1 MESFVEKSRALLVVG
16 ACRIA
21 TSDRLLDAVYGRR
34 HSSRSQIPPL
44 GVLAPIVLLYQR
56 QLAVSGNLLVAY
68 LDHKLYLLD
77 ATKVNESSPDDREIS
92 DHSDV
97 EN

>member
-1 MESFVEKSRALLVVG
+1 
-16 ACRIA
+16 
-21 TSDRLLDAVYGRR
+21 
-34 HSSRSQIPPL
+34 
-44 GVLAPIVLLYQR
+44 LAPIVLLYQR